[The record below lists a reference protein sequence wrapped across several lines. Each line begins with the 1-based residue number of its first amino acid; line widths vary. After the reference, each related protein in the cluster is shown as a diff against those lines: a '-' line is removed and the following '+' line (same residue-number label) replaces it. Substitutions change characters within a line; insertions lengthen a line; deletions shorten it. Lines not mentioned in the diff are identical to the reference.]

1 MNRFYRTVVTLFAP
15 LIKFLFHIEAKG
27 LEHVAEGKGLVLCP
41 NHSSGWDPIV
51 LCAVL
56 PPTFRMRLMAKKELM
71 ENPFLRLLI
80 EKLGGFGVD
89 RGGADL
95 AAVKLSIKTLKD
107 GDNLLVFPEGT
118 RVEKEGDERAKGGV
132 VMIAMRAEAKL
143 VPVSLGG
150 KKRLFHKTRIVFGEP
165 YVPEVASRR
174 PTAEELQS
182 CADEV
187 LRRAYALGREEVR

>member
-1 MNRFYRTVVTLFAP
+1 MNRFYRTVVSLFAP
-15 LIKFLFHIEAKG
+15 IIRLLFRIEAKG
-27 LEHVAEGKGLVLCP
+27 LENVAAGQGLVLCP

-56 PPTFRMRLMAKKELM
+56 PPTFRMRMMAKKELM
-71 ENPFLRLLI
+71 KNPLLCWLI
-80 EKLGGFGVD
+80 KKLGGFGVD

-95 AAVKLSIKTLKD
+95 AAVKFSIKTLKD

-132 VMIAMRAEAKL
+132 VMIALRADAKL

-150 KKRLFHKTRIVFGEP
+150 KKRPFKKTRIVFGEP
-165 YVPEVASRR
+165 YIPETESKR
-174 PTAEELQS
+174 PSAEELQS

-187 LRRAYALGREEVR
+187 LRRAYALGREEE

>member
-1 MNRFYRTVVTLFAP
+1 MNRFYKTVVTLFSP
-15 LIKFLFHIEAKG
+15 LIRFLFRIEAKG
-27 LEHVAEGKGLVLCP
+27 LEHVAEGKSLVLCP

-56 PPTFRMRLMAKKELM
+56 PPNFRMRMMAKKELM
-71 ENPFLRLLI
+71 ENPILRWLI

-132 VMIAMRAEAKL
+132 VMIAMRADAKL

-150 KKRLFHKTRIVFGEP
+150 KKKLFCKTRIVFGEP
-165 YVPEVASRR
+165 YLPETASKR